1 MSKTGSW
8 VLGMQED
15 AAVMNR
21 EEFVKRYGSAQVD
34 IWDRVNADEYDHEP
48 DPEEFECYGA

>member
-21 EEFVKRYGSAQVD
+21 EEFVKRYGMTQAD
-34 IWDRVNADEYDHEP
+34 IWDRVNADEYDYEP
-48 DPEEFECYGA
+48 DPEEFEYYGA